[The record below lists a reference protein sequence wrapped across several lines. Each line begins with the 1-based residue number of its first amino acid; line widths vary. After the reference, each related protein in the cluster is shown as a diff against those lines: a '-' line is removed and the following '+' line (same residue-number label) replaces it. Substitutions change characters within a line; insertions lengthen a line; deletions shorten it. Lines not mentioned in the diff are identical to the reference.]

1 MNNNYMQ
8 VIPDSHFWT
17 NLKMLLNYLELTYE
31 PINKEDL
38 IIGIK
43 NTLKRGYDLRKKKKK
58 NKQVHSI
65 SCYRSLYMS
74 INQRKELDKIINAIP
89 EYKIALEKL
98 KKTDKKIK
106 QLILKKYDKIEANK
120 MLKDL
125 NIK

>member
-1 MNNNYMQ
+1 MQ